1 MANGIFASN
10 KPEHLGC
17 ASCCVLRRCIKSVTR
32 LLFQV
37 SGRGCRAARGGL
49 ARLNAPD
56 AGKSPATLPP
66 TTDCRR

>member
-1 MANGIFASN
+1 MASGIFASN
-10 KPEHLGC
+10 KPGTPRLRFLLRAAPVYQRRH
-17 ASCCVLRRCIKSVTR
+17 ASPL
-32 LLFQV
+32 
-37 SGRGCRAARGGL
+37 SGERTGGRAARGGL